1 MLLSYRSLLCV
12 VVLTLLSG
20 CGGNSQEVPQS
31 SSPFPIPTQVNG
43 AWYSPS
49 SGTTWQWQLSG
60 ELNTQYAVDVYDV
73 DLFDVS
79 KAQISELQD
88 KGIRVI
94 CYFSAGS
101 YEAWRDDASQFPASA
116 LGDTLDGWEDERWLD
131 IREQSILAIMETRI
145 ALASEKGCDAVEPD
159 NVDGYTNQTGFNLSH
174 EDQLAFNLALSTAA
188 HSHGLGIGLKNDLDQ
203 VIELEPYFDFA
214 VNEQCFEYNECNALQ
229 PFIENNKAV
238 FNAEYHS
245 GWLNDA
251 NARATLCD
259 QASTMG
265 LSTLILPLTLDDSFR
280 FSCSQ

>member
-1 MLLSYRSLLCV
+1 MIQQRS
-12 VVLTLLSG
+12 TA
-20 CGGNSQEVPQS
+20 P
-31 SSPFPIPTQVNG
+31 
-43 AWYSPS
+43 
-49 SGTTWQWQLSG
+49 
-60 ELNTQYAVDVYDV
+60 
-73 DLFDVS
+73 
-79 KAQISELQD
+79 
-88 KGIRVI
+88 RVI

-101 YEAWRDDASQFPASA
+101 YEAWRVDASQFPASA

-131 IREQSILAIMETRI
+131 IRDQGVLAIMETRI

-174 EDQLAFNLALSTAA
+174 EDQLAFNLALSMAA

-229 PFIENNKAV
+229 LFTENNKAV

-280 FSCSQ
+280 FSCP

>member
-1 MLLSYRSLLCV
+1 MLLLNRSLLCV

-31 SSPFPIPTQVNG
+31 SSPFPLPTPVNG
-43 AWYSPS
+43 DWYAPS

-60 ELNTQYAVDVYDV
+60 ELNTQYKVDVYDV

-88 KGIRVI
+88 KDIRVI

-101 YEAWRDDASQFPASA
+101 YEAWRVDASQFPASA

-131 IREQSILAIMETRI
+131 IRDQGVLAIMETRI

-159 NVDGYTNQTGFNLSH
+159 NVDGYTNHTGFNLSH
-174 EDQLAFNLALSTAA
+174 EDQFAFNLALSTAA

-214 VNEQCFEYNECNALQ
+214 VNEQCFEYNECSALQ
-229 PFIENNKAV
+229 PFTENNKAV

-245 GWLNDA
+245 RWLNDA

-259 QASTMG
+259 QASTTG

>member
-1 MLLSYRSLLCV
+1 M
-12 VVLTLLSG
+12 
-20 CGGNSQEVPQS
+20 
-31 SSPFPIPTQVNG
+31 
-43 AWYSPS
+43 
-49 SGTTWQWQLSG
+49 
-60 ELNTQYAVDVYDV
+60 YDV

-88 KGIRVI
+88 KDIRVI

-101 YEAWRDDASQFPASA
+101 YEAWRVDASQFPASA

-131 IREQSILAIMETRI
+131 IRDQGVLAIMKTRI

-174 EDQLAFNLALSTAA
+174 EDQFAFNLALSTAA

-203 VIELEPYFDFA
+203 VMELEPYFDFA

-229 PFIENNKAV
+229 PFTENNKAV

-245 GWLNDA
+245 RWVNDA

-259 QASTMG
+259 QASTTG